1 MSLIGAHCMAFPNNK
16 ILCREEYKVGLTDT
30 MEKTIKL
37 QKISSKKFCFV
48 LSNETSGIEN
58 RITEIN

>member
-1 MSLIGAHCMAFPNNK
+1 MAFPNNK
-16 ILCREEYKVGLTDT
+16 ILCREEYKVGLTDK